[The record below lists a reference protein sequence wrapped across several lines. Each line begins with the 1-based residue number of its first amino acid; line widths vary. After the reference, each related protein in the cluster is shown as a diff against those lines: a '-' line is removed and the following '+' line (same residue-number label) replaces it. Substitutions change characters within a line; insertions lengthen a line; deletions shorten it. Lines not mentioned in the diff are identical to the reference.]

1 MTKTLT
7 NKYLFDILNKIEYNK
22 IKNIL
27 KGVFMK
33 TVTMRVDDSI
43 YQMIKMAA
51 DGQRRNISNF
61 IEYATLQYLTSSQ
74 YVNDNEMNEILK
86 DKELVENLKSGLEEV
101 KDGDY
106 TIV

>member
-1 MTKTLT
+1 
-7 NKYLFDILNKIEYNK
+7 
-22 IKNIL
+22 
-27 KGVFMK
+27 MK

-74 YVNDNEMNEILK
+74 YVNDSEMDEILK
-86 DKELVENLKSGLEEV
+86 DKELVKNLHTGLEEI
-101 KDGDY
+101 KNKDY
-106 TIV
+106 TVV